1 MEPDRIAGECE
12 KLLKTEYTE
21 DLDQLFRLGGSSGG
35 SAPQDIDG
43 NRRAVLKWRRQDCF
57 RRRDVQVSLARNVST
72 AGRMLMAGA

>member
-35 SAPQDIDG
+35 VHPKILTEIG
-43 NRRAVLKWRRQDCF
+43 VRY
-57 RRRDVQVSLARNVST
+57 
-72 AGRMLMAGA
+72 